1 MRVFSSA
8 TSLPAEA
15 ANPAQVTA
23 HLVQQAQTQIESW
36 RPRDDASLHAY
47 RRQLDIAYRYALNA
61 EFPQKQDVR
70 AESLGLEERKGYHV
84 QQLVLGRAAVRE
96 HIPALLFAPREG
108 VVGAVLVVHPE
119 GVEQAVAYGGD
130 QRSGQT
136 SSCVDEPQARSVGRR
151 LAAGTR
157 GAVSASPG
165 LLFQALLRRRLAV
178 LTLDTFGTGT
188 LSYLERDRTV
198 DHFACF
204 NPSDAALRIQ
214 DVLTGLAY
222 LCAGGGYAEPGQN
235 RTVHL
240 LGLGQAGLWCLL
252 ARGLSGAAVDRTVV
266 DAAQFACDDDAA
278 WLEALDLP
286 LLRRAGD
293 LRTAAALTA
302 PGALYIYRA
311 APSFPSAWCRQVY
324 RAANAPDALHI
335 QSEQAHLR
343 TIAAWLAGQ
352 TG

>member
-1 MRVFSSA
+1 M
-8 TSLPAEA
+8 
-15 ANPAQVTA
+15 
-23 HLVQQAQTQIESW
+23 
-36 RPRDDASLHAY
+36 
-47 RRQLDIAYRYALNA
+47 
-61 EFPQKQDVR
+61 
-70 AESLGLEERKGYHV
+70 
-84 QQLVLGRAAVRE
+84 
-96 HIPALLFAPREG
+96 PALLFAPREG

-119 GVEQAVAYGGD
+119 GVERAAAYGGD

-136 SSCVDEPQARSVGRR
+136 SSCVDEPHALWVGRR
-151 LAAGTR
+151 LAVSSQ
-157 GAVSASPG
+157 GAVSAAPG
-165 LLFQALLRRRLAV
+165 LLLQALLRRHFAV
-178 LTLDTFGTGT
+178 LTLDAFGTGT
-188 LSYLERDRTV
+188 LSSLERDRTV

-204 NPSDAALRIQ
+204 NPSDGALRIQ

-222 LCAGGGYAEPGQN
+222 LCAGSYAEPGQN
-235 RTVHL
+235 FTVHL

-252 ARGLSGAAVDRTVV
+252 ARGLSGAAVARTVV

-293 LRTAAALTA
+293 LRTAGALTA
-302 PGALYIYRA
+302 PGALWIYNA

-335 QSEQAHLR
+335 QSDQAHLR
-343 TIAAWLAGQ
+343 TIAAWLTGQ